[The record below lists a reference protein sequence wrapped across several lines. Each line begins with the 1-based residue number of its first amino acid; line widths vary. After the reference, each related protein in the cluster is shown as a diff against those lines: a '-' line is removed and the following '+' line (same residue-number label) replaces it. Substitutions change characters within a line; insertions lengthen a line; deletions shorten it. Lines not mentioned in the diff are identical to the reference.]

1 LIQGEII
8 MADLTSVRQT
18 SDNSGNAITA
28 AYANANYNARTG
40 QGIAG
45 TTHVLTVGVGGGAI
59 SQAQLNGFVRG
70 ITQGASLVTGDLS
83 PDAFTVVGIGSF
95 TAASSTSV
103 VIAVQG
109 TGTPSTTTGDYFAA
123 ATVAITATFAGLA

>member
-1 LIQGEII
+1 
-8 MADLTSVRQT
+8 MADITTVAQIY
-18 SDNSGNAITA
+18 DNSGNEITA
-28 AYANANYNARTG
+28 ARISYNYNAKTG

-45 TTHVLTVGVGGGAI
+45 QTYVLTVGVGGGAI
-59 SQAQLNGFVRG
+59 SQVQLNGFIRG
-70 ITQGASLVTGDLS
+70 ITHGASLVGADTS

-103 VIAVQG
+103 IVAVQG

>member
-1 LIQGEII
+1 
-8 MADLTSVRQT
+8 MADIFTTRQT
-18 SDNSGNAITA
+18 SDNAGNQIA
-28 AYANANYNARTG
+28 AANAGANYNAKTG

-45 TTHVLTVGVGGGAI
+45 TTYVLTVGVGGGAI

-70 ITQGASLVTGDLS
+70 ITQGASLETEDLT

-123 ATVAITATFAGLA
+123 ATVAITATFAGLQS

>member
-1 LIQGEII
+1 
-8 MADLTSVRQT
+8 MADITTVAQIY
-18 SDNSGNAITA
+18 DNSGNEITA
-28 AYANANYNARTG
+28 ARVGANYNAKTG

-45 TTHVLTVGVGGGAI
+45 QTYVLTVGVGGGAI

-70 ITQGASLVTGDLS
+70 ITHGASLVTADGT

-103 VIAVQG
+103 IVAVQG

>member
-1 LIQGEII
+1 
-8 MADLTSVRQT
+8 MADIFSVAQIY
-18 SDNSGNAITA
+18 DNSGNQIA
-28 AYANANYNARTG
+28 AANAGANYNSKTG

-70 ITQGASLVTGDLS
+70 ITQGASLVTADLT
-83 PDAFTVVGIGSF
+83 PDAFTIVGIGSF

>member
-1 LIQGEII
+1 
-8 MADLTSVRQT
+8 MADVLSLAVSETTVGA
-18 SDNSGNAITA
+18 NHNIAESGNGLGGKTYI
-28 AYANANYNARTG
+28 
-40 QGIAG
+40 
-45 TTHVLTVGVGGGAI
+45 LTVGVGGGAI

-70 ITQGASLVTGDLS
+70 IKQGASLQTAATKV
-83 PDAFTVVGIGSF
+83 DAFTVAAIGAF

-123 ATVAITATFAGLA
+123 CTVAITATFDQTPA

>member
-1 LIQGEII
+1 
-8 MADLTSVRQT
+8 MADITTVAQIYN
-18 SDNSGNAITA
+18 NSGVEIQEARIG
-28 AYANANYNARTG
+28 YNYNAKTG

-45 TTHVLTVGVGGGAI
+45 QTHVLTVGVGGGAI
-59 SQAQLNGFVRG
+59 SQAQLNGFIRG
-70 ITQGASLVTGDLS
+70 ITQGASLVGNDTS

-103 VIAVQG
+103 IVAVQG
-109 TGTPSTTTGDYFAA
+109 TGTPSTTTGEYFAA

>member
-1 LIQGEII
+1 
-8 MADLTSVRQT
+8 MADIFTTRQT
-18 SDNSGNAITA
+18 SDNAGNQIA
-28 AYANANYNARTG
+28 AANAGANYNAKTG

-45 TTHVLTVGVGGGAI
+45 TTYVLTCGVGGGAI
-59 SQAQLNGFVRG
+59 SQAQLNGIVRG
-70 ITQGASLVTGDLS
+70 IAQGASLQTADTT

-95 TAASSTSV
+95 TAGSSTSV

-123 ATVAITATFAGLA
+123 ATVAITATFAGLQS

>member
-1 LIQGEII
+1 
-8 MADLTSVRQT
+8 MADIFSTAQIY
-18 SDNSGNAITA
+18 DNAGSQIAAANAG
-28 AYANANYNARTG
+28 ANYNAKTG

-45 TTHVLTVGVGGGAI
+45 TTYVLTVGVGGGAI

-70 ITQGASLVTGDLS
+70 ITQGASLETEDPT

-95 TAASSTSV
+95 TAASSASV